1 MLKTKKKFVAE
12 QTELSPLVT
21 ELSLL
26 THIIRHLQFKISFMT
41 V

>member
-1 MLKTKKKFVAE
+1 MLKAKKKFAAE
-12 QTELSPLVT
+12 QAELGPLVT

-26 THIIRHLQFKISFMT
+26 TNIIRHLQFKISFMT